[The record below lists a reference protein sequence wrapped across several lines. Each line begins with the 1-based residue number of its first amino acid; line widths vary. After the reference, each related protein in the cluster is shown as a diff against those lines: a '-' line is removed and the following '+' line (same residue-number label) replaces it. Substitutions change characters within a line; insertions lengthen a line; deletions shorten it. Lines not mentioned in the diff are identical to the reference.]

1 MTESCELR
9 VNRFR
14 GFREK
19 AAIEREMTPF
29 SGPVGAKLV
38 NSFCAKPLRE
48 LAFLYRPIVG
58 R

>member
-1 MTESCELR
+1 MTESCELG

-19 AAIEREMTPF
+19 AAIEREMAPF
-29 SGPVGAKLV
+29 SVPVGAKPV

-48 LAFLYRPIVG
+48 LAFYYRPIIG